1 MMLLPQMW
9 AKFAFRRTDLLS
21 SNTMKFRHTNDV
33 EDWLEPMD
41 YETFWKEIR
50 PYCLVMLPR
59 EKCDAD
65 MASGDVDEETVL
77 YVMKNFARIELAA
90 ILKLEWRNDVP
101 MMAMH

>member
-1 MMLLPQMW
+1 
-9 AKFAFRRTDLLS
+9 
-21 SNTMKFRHTNDV
+21 MKFKHINDI
-33 EDWLEPMD
+33 EDWLEPMG
-41 YETFWKEIR
+41 YETFWREIR

-65 MASGDVDEETVL
+65 MTNGDVDEETVL

-90 ILKLEWRNDVP
+90 IFKLEWRNDVP